1 MGTHHKGSK
10 REIRSLNAYIKLM
23 RAAETVEARLA
34 RLRAEDGITSSQ
46 FLVLEALFHIGP
58 MNQRSLGE
66 KLQKSGSNMVTVI
79 DNLEKSGLVM
89 RRRDTEDRR
98 NITIRLTEK
107 GYAFISKIF
116 PRQLAAIM
124 DEMAVFN
131 DEELDELGRMCK
143 KLGLRSQND
152 E

>member
-1 MGTHHKGSK
+1 MGTHYKGSD

-23 RAAETVEARLA
+23 RAAETVEARLS

-46 FLVLEALFHIGP
+46 FLVLEALYHIGP

-79 DNLEKSGLVM
+79 DNLEKRNLVA

-98 NITIRLTEK
+98 HILVHLTDE
-107 GYAFISKIF
+107 GYAFIHRIF
-116 PRQLAAIM
+116 PRQLAGIM
-124 DEMAVFN
+124 DEMGILT
-131 DEELDELGRMCK
+131 DKELAELGRLCK
-143 KLGLRSQND
+143 KLGLRPD
-152 E
+152 K